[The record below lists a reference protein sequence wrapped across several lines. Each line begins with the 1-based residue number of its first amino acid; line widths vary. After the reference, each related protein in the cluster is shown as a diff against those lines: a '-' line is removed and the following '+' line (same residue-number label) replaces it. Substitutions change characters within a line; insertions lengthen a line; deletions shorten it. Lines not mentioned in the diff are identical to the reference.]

1 MLGDYTDTS
10 YSTAEQSK
18 REFIDLTIMPV
29 IAQWEAEFNLKRLTL
44 GERRQGYAFRSD
56 LRAMMRAD
64 TVSYTHLALGYAIDK
79 EVAVKF
85 GEWEGICASCASVVQ
100 NAWMQVVSSFKRWSM
115 IMAVLN
121 ASLSA
126 LWWLRQKPKWSQME
140 DSERCSKP

>member
-1 MLGDYTDTS
+1 MLDVERISKNRVATVYNIPPHMLGDYTDTS

-64 TVSYTHLALGYAIDK
+64 MQTMAEMYQKAIRGGWMRPNEVRESEGFPPDPFGDK
-79 EVAVKF
+79 LMGSRDLVPLETLLK
-85 GEWEGICASCASVVQ
+85 GE
-100 NAWMQVVSSFKRWSM
+100 MK
-115 IMAVLN
+115 
-121 ASLSA
+121 
-126 LWWLRQKPKWSQME
+126 
-140 DSERCSKP
+140 